1 MEKVGFKGT
10 FYVCGKIIEEKEAQ
24 QGKPRMTWKQMKE
37 MSDNG
42 HEIGNHSWSHPN
54 LKNLSTE
61 EVRTEIGKNDSII
74 LANIGK
80 KPLSFCYP
88 GNSFNEEIICMASEG
103 RVGTRTRQFGIG
115 GEKSGSTVESLD
127 KWIKDLLISGEW
139 SIGMLHGMTYG
150 YDAFSDSEIL
160 WEHFRRVKKQE
171 DKIWVD
177 TFEKVSAYTKAR
189 TTYNW
194 MSQNTNRIFKLL
206 LD

>member
-1 MEKVGFKGT
+1 
-10 FYVCGKIIEEKEAQ
+10 
-24 QGKPRMTWKQMKE
+24 
-37 MSDNG
+37 
-42 HEIGNHSWSHPN
+42 
-54 LKNLSTE
+54 
-61 EVRTEIGKNDSII
+61 
-74 LANIGK
+74 
-80 KPLSFCYP
+80 
-88 GNSFNEEIICMASEG
+88 MASEG

-160 WEHFRRVKKQE
+160 WEHFRRVKNRK
-171 DKIWVD
+171 
-177 TFEKVSAYTKAR
+177 TKYGSIHLR
-189 TTYNW
+189 KCQPIQRLGTTYNW